1 MLGRS
6 VTHPGYTP
14 TAEPTSRPA
23 RNKTLTR
30 AVRAADSLLAM
41 TAARLLIGVDVGGT
55 KTSVASMRG
64 GAVGQPLVRP
74 TERSSAE
81 ALLAQIVAQVREVA
95 AGASPAAIGVAALAE
110 AHDAQGRLDVRSL
123 VMFTVGTGVGG
134 GIVIDGRSYRG
145 ATGAA
150 GEFGHTLIALSELI
164 PAATRFPQP
173 GSLESL
179 AAGHVLDRLARE
191 AATAHPESAL
201 GATLAARGSVAGPD
215 AVAAAQAGDA
225 IAIGCLATLGRR
237 VGIGVANAINT
248 FDPEVVAIGGG
259 VSSAG
264 DLLLVIEMQDAAD
277 GAGQAV
283 ALAAPPSPLA
293 GAGAPDANAATRS
306 PTIRQVRFGLFVTL
320 SGNTLASATRRPS
333 TPRTRSCAS
342 TTRPIAQLKSC
353 QARSNNAEP
362 ITSR

>member
-1 MLGRS
+1 
-6 VTHPGYTP
+6 
-14 TAEPTSRPA
+14 
-23 RNKTLTR
+23 
-30 AVRAADSLLAM
+30 M
-41 TAARLLIGVDVGGT
+41 TEAPLLIGVDVGGT

-95 AGASPAAIGVAALAE
+95 AGASPAAVGVGIPSVVEFATGRVRSSVNIPLQDVPLRTVLSDRLGLPVFVDNDATVAALAE

-150 GEFGHTLIALSELI
+150 GELGHTLIALSELI
-164 PAATRFPQP
+164 PAATSFPQP

-179 AAGHVLDRLARE
+179 AAGHVLDRLAHE
-191 AATAHPESAL
+191 AATTHPESAL

-215 AVAAAQAGDA
+215 AVAAAHAGDA

-264 DLLLVIEMQDAAD
+264 ELLLEPARS
-277 GAGQAV
+277 V
-283 ALAAPPSPLA
+283 ALEYVLP
-293 GAGAPDANAATRS
+293 GVGTATE
-306 PTIRQVRFGLFVTL
+306 IR
-320 SGNTLASATRRPS
+320 
-333 TPRTRSCAS
+333 
-342 TTRPIAQLKSC
+342 I
-353 QARSNNAEP
+353 ARSGPQAGVRGAALLARSELNSQNGEA
-362 ITSR
+362 R

>member
-1 MLGRS
+1 
-6 VTHPGYTP
+6 
-14 TAEPTSRPA
+14 
-23 RNKTLTR
+23 
-30 AVRAADSLLAM
+30 M

-55 KTSVASMRG
+55 KTSVAAMRG
-64 GAVGQPLVRP
+64 GTVGQPLVRP

-81 ALLAQIVAQVREVA
+81 ALLAQIVAQVSEVA
-95 AGASPAAIGVAALAE
+95 AGESPAAVGVGIPSVVEFATGRVRSSVNIPLQDVPLRTVLSDRLGLPVFVDNDATVAALAE

-150 GEFGHTLIALSELI
+150 GELGHTLIALSELI
-164 PAATRFPQP
+164 PAATSFPQP

-215 AVAAAQAGDA
+215 AVAAARAGDA
-225 IAIGCLATLGRR
+225 IAIGCVATLGRR

-264 DLLLVIEMQDAAD
+264 DLLLE
-277 GAGQAV
+277 
-283 ALAAPPSPLA
+283 P
-293 GAGAPDANAATRS
+293 
-306 PTIRQVRFGLFVTL
+306 
-320 SGNTLASATRRPS
+320 
-333 TPRTRSCAS
+333 
-342 TTRPIAQLKSC
+342 
-353 QARSNNAEP
+353 ARSVAFEYVLPGVGTATEIRIARSGPQAGVRGAALLARTELNSQNGEA
-362 ITSR
+362 R

>member
-1 MLGRS
+1 
-6 VTHPGYTP
+6 
-14 TAEPTSRPA
+14 
-23 RNKTLTR
+23 
-30 AVRAADSLLAM
+30 M
-41 TAARLLIGVDVGGT
+41 TEARLLIGVDVGGT

-95 AGASPAAIGVAALAE
+95 AGASPAAVGVGIPSVVEFATGRVRSSVNIPLQDVPLRTVLSDRLGLPVFVDNDATVAALAE
-110 AHDAQGRLDVRSL
+110 AHDEQGSLDVRSL

-150 GEFGHTLIALSELI
+150 GELGHTLVAISELI

-179 AAGHVLDRLARE
+179 AAGHVLDRLAHE
-191 AATAHPESAL
+191 AATTHPESAL

-215 AVAAAQAGDA
+215 AVAAAHAGDA

-264 DLLLVIEMQDAAD
+264 ELLLE
-277 GAGQAV
+277 
-283 ALAAPPSPLA
+283 P
-293 GAGAPDANAATRS
+293 
-306 PTIRQVRFGLFVTL
+306 
-320 SGNTLASATRRPS
+320 
-333 TPRTRSCAS
+333 
-342 TTRPIAQLKSC
+342 
-353 QARSNNAEP
+353 ARSAALEYVLPGVGTATEIRIARSGPQAGVRGAALLARSELNSQNGEA
-362 ITSR
+362 R